1 MVSTRS
7 QHKLDKARNRKKHQ
21 QKSSSDTTSEDDE
34 NISNTSGE
42 EETEKLEE
50 FEDPNSGLDTVTA
63 IMLIFVIFTVAFIGL
78 SFVYMK
84 FPKMSAEDERKV
96 KLPKS
101 IDDAKALGKVLS
113 RYTDNY
119 FFEVLVAFTLT
130 YIFLQSFA
138 IPGSIFLSILS
149 GYLFP
154 FPLALFLV
162 CFCSSSGASFC
173 YLISS
178 IIGQK
183 VVNRFFLER
192 VRKWKTQVQ
201 RHEKDL
207 LSYITFLR
215 ITPFLPNWF
224 INITSPVLN
233 VPLTPFF
240 VGTFLGV
247 APPSFGFISAG
258 VELYELTTTGDAFS
272 FKSVLIVI
280 GSAII
285 SLLPVMFRR
294 QLQKKIE

>member
-1 MVSTRS
+1 MN
-7 QHKLDKARNRKKHQ
+7 KRKHR
-21 QKSSSDTTSEDDE
+21 SSSSSEDDSDSP
-34 NISNTSGE
+34 NE
-42 EETEKLEE
+42 EEEVIEE
-50 FEDPNSGLDTVTA
+50 FEDPNSGLDTLTA
-63 IMLIFVIFTVAFIGL
+63 AMLIFGIFTIAFFGL

-84 FPKMSAEDERKV
+84 FPKLGAEDLDKV

-101 IDDAKALGKVLS
+101 MDDAKELGKLLS
-113 RYTDNY
+113 NYTDEY
-119 FFEVLVAFTLT
+119 FFEVAVAFTLT

-149 GYLFP
+149 GFLFP

-162 CFCSSSGASFC
+162 CFCSSAGASFC

-183 VVNRFFLER
+183 IVNRFFLKR
-192 VRKWKTQVQ
+192 VHKWKMQLANHQ
-201 RHEKDL
+201 DDL

-233 VPLTPFF
+233 VPLMPFF
-240 VGTFLGV
+240 VGTFIGV

-272 FKSVLIVI
+272 FKSILIVI